1 MFELINITKDTK
13 EKSIL
18 KDINLKL
25 PKTGFIV
32 IKGEN
37 GSGKSTLLNI
47 MGTLDRPTSGVIL
60 FNNTN
65 IVNFS
70 EADLIKYREEY
81 ISFIFQDYNLFE
93 NSSVID
99 NINIIG
105 TTNRI
110 DKIVELLKIKSLLN
124 KKVKKLSGGEKQRVA
139 IARCL
144 AKDSKVILADEPT
157 SSLDYETKDLIFK
170 VLKEESQK
178 KLVIMVSHDMELI
191 NKYADKIIEMNNGTI
206 TNILDINIL
215 TNENEIKPYNNA
227 FQFFKFTINNMF
239 KNKKRLILS
248 SILLIFAFLLLL
260 LSTSLSTLNFIQIH
274 SDTMALENDN
284 LILFNAY
291 RQDDDAKIQKSE
303 YTEEDIAYINQNKI
317 STNPLEAGKEIK
329 ENNKDLMLEIKYNS
343 NINKPYYRYFI
354 NKYSFFDIENL
365 NKVDY
370 GRKPNS
376 NDEIVISSY
385 LADLI
390 VEFGVKDINE
400 QYYTPKDYNS
410 LINDNHLI
418 KFGSNSLKIVGIYE
432 LNFDEYSELKKEYD
446 LTKVKNSNMTKFS
459 LNKNLENKL
468 SILGTKVNHLAGNIY
483 VNDDFFKKY
492 EEAIPTIPDNYSFTL
507 GEKYNNNMLLKNLP
521 TIVSD
526 SSKIILNDDKIITNL
541 EKNEIIVNEEI
552 LNMLNLNIEN
562 CLGYN
567 FKIWIGE
574 VYDEETEIV
583 SNMETLDLTIKGVSK
598 DQNYYL
604 NKDTLKNVL
613 SEKIYINKLILK
625 EKNKNTLTQLF
636 KKFPIMDNEYTIETN
651 YSHNIE
657 GLMGF
662 STIISKIF
670 SIISV
675 FFLIFSFVVL
685 TNYILNSIEIHLK
698 DIAILKSLGI
708 NQQKIKNI
716 FQSESLLLLLISYFI
731 SILFFLTLRL
741 IFNKIAINIM
751 LFKINVFPISIF
763 YISITYIILLMFIII
778 NFMII
783 QNKLKKSMP
792 IEVYKIN

>member
-170 VLKEESQK
+170 PSYELIPKDI
-178 KLVIMVSHDMELI
+178 LMVSHDMELI

>member
-1 MFELINITKDTK
+1 MFELINITRETK
-13 EKSIL
+13 EKTIL

-47 MGTLDRPTSGVIL
+47 IGTLDRPTSGEIL
-60 FNNTN
+60 FNNAN
-65 IVNFS
+65 LVNLS
-70 EADLIKYREEY
+70 ENDLLKYREKY
-81 ISFIFQDYNLFE
+81 LSFIFQDYNLFE
-93 NSSVID
+93 NSSVLD

-105 TTNRI
+105 INNRI
-110 DKIVELLKIKSLLN
+110 DKIVELLKIKPLLN

-157 SSLDYETKDLIFK
+157 SSLDYETKDLLFK
-170 VLKEESQK
+170 VLKEESQN
-178 KLVIMVSHDMELI
+178 KLVIMVSHDMDLI
-191 NKYADKIIEMNNGTI
+191 NKYADKIIEMNNGII
-206 TNILDINIL
+206 TNISDLNIS
-215 TNENEIKPYNNA
+215 TRENEIKPYNNV
-227 FQFFKFTINNMF
+227 FHFFKFTINNMF

-248 SILLIFAFLLLL
+248 SILLIFSFLLLL
-260 LSTSLSTLNFIQIH
+260 LSTSLSTLDFIKIH
-274 SDTMALENDN
+274 SDTMTLENDD

-291 RQDDDAKIQKSE
+291 IQNDNSRIQKIE
-303 YTEEDIAYINQNKI
+303 YNEEDIAYLNQNKI
-317 STNPLEAGKEIK
+317 STNPLEIGKGIK
-329 ENNKDLMLEIKYNS
+329 ENNKNLMLEIKYNS

-376 NDEIVISSY
+376 DDEIVISSY

-390 VEFGVKDINE
+390 IEFGIKDIND
-400 QYYTPKDYNS
+400 QYYMPKDYNS

-432 LNFDEYSELKKEYD
+432 LNLAEYSDLKKEYD
-446 LTKVKNSNMTKFS
+446 LIKVKNSNMTEFS
-459 LNKNLENKL
+459 LNKDLEKKL
-468 SILGTKVNHLAGNIY
+468 LIFDTKVNHLAGNIY
-483 VNDDFFKKY
+483 VKDDFFKKY
-492 EEAIPTIPDNYSFTL
+492 EEAIPTIPNNYSFAL
-507 GEKYNNNMLLKNLP
+507 GEKYNNNMLLKNIP
-521 TIVSD
+521 TIVSN
-526 SSKIILNDDKIITNL
+526 SSEIILNDDKIITNL

-552 LNMLNLNIEN
+552 LNMLNLTIEN
-562 CLGYN
+562 CLGHN

-574 VYDEETEIV
+574 VYDEETEII
-583 SNMETLDLTIKGVSK
+583 SNIETLDLTIKGVSK

-613 SEKIYINKLILK
+613 DSKISVNKLMLR
-625 EKNKNTLTQLF
+625 ENNKNTLTQLF
-636 KKFPIMDNEYTIETN
+636 KKFPIMDNDYTIETN
-651 YSHNIE
+651 YSHSIE

-662 STIISKIF
+662 STIISKVF
-670 SIISV
+670 RIISV
-675 FFLIFSFVVL
+675 FFLIFSFIVL
-685 TNYILNSIEIHLK
+685 TNYISNSIDIHLK

-708 NQQKIKNI
+708 NQPKIKNI
-716 FQSESLLLLLISYFI
+716 FQSEALILLLISYFI
-731 SILFFLTLRL
+731 SLLCFLILRI
-741 IFNKIAINIM
+741 IFNKIALNIM

-763 YISITYIILLMFIII
+763 YIAITYIIILLFIII
-778 NFMII
+778 NFIII
-783 QNKLKKSMP
+783 QNKLKKTMP
-792 IEVYKIN
+792 IDVYKVN